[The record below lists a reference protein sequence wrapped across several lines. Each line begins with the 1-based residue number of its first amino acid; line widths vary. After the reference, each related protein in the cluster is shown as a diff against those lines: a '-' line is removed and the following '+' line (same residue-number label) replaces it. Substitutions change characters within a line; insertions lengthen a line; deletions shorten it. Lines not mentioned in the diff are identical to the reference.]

1 MDDAINLDVHAIN
14 ELKTLRLLPPSTD
27 AAKYCY
33 SADSHGN
40 YSASLSASAV
50 LILLD
55 DYLKHLYYNIA
66 SMVKNPLE
74 LSILVYAVI
83 SSLKKTTNVR
93 TKS

>member
-50 LILLD
+50 LSLLD
-55 DYLKHLYYNIA
+55 DYLKHLYYIA

-83 SSLKKTTNVR
+83 SS
-93 TKS
+93 